1 MRLSIFTGDLMLID
15 RANESIAN
23 GQFQAAL
30 ADLNLALS
38 CVRTPHAHWNRG
50 MVLLTLGDY
59 RNGIAELE
67 HRWSLFPNL
76 VDAEGRAAA
85 SCAPL
90 WRGEE
95 IAGKR
100 LLIYHEAG
108 YGDSIMLLRF
118 VPQLTAMGAKVVLL
132 MPPQLLRLARQFG
145 QVITSRNDVSE
156 PFDYR
161 CPMFSLLSAL
171 KVTSDNIPE
180 LPYLGVSPGWA
191 SPIHDDGR
199 KKIGVCWSSERGF
212 GSERVMELEQLLVAL
227 PEDAELHSL
236 QNHDQDIAAR
246 CGVWAHRFKDFAEVA
261 ALIAQM
267 DAVVS
272 IDTAAINLA
281 GAIGHPKANALLPF
295 APVWRWH
302 NSRWFPQV
310 NQCRQDRRGDWA
322 SALTKLQL

>member
-1 MRLSIFTGDLMLID
+1 MGLSIFTGDLELID
-15 RANESIAN
+15 RANERIAN
-23 GQFQAAL
+23 GQFHAAL

-38 CVRTPHAHWNRG
+38 CVRTPHASWNRA

-59 RNGIAELE
+59 RNGISELE

-76 VDAEGRAAA
+76 LDAEGKAAV

-90 WRGEE
+90 WRGED

-100 LLIYHEAG
+100 LLLYHEAG

-118 VPQLTAMGAKVVLL
+118 VPQLQAMGAEVTLL
-132 MPPQLLRLARQFG
+132 MPPPLVRLAAQLAP
-145 QVITSRNDVSE
+145 VISKISDSTR
-156 PFDYR
+156 FDYR
-161 CPMFSLLSAL
+161 CPMFSLLAAL
-171 KVTSDNIPE
+171 KVTPDDIPE
-180 LPYLGVSPGWA
+180 LPYLGVGPGWA

-199 KKIGVCWSSERGF
+199 KRIGVCWSSERGY
-212 GSERVMELEQLLVAL
+212 GSERVMELEQMVAAL
-227 PEDAELHSL
+227 PDDVQLYSL
-236 QNHDQDIAAR
+236 QNHDQDVAAR
-246 CGVWAHRFKDFAEVA
+246 CGVWAFRFKDFAEVA
-261 ALIAQM
+261 ALLARM

-281 GAIGHPKANALLPF
+281 GAIGHMKANAVLPF

-302 NSRWFPQV
+302 NPRWFPRV

>member
-1 MRLSIFTGDLMLID
+1 MGLSIFTADLALID
-15 RANESIAN
+15 RANEAIAN
-23 GQFQAAL
+23 GQYQMAL

-50 MVLLTLGDY
+50 MVLLTMGDY

-76 VDAEGRAAA
+76 VDAEGLAAG

-90 WRGEE
+90 WQGED
-95 IAGKR
+95 IGGKR
-100 LLIYHEAG
+100 LLLYHEAG
-108 YGDSIMLLRF
+108 YGDSIMLLRY
-118 VPQLTAMGAKVVLL
+118 VPQLKAMGAQVTLL
-132 MPPQLLRLARQFG
+132 MPPPLIRLARQFG
-145 QVITSRNDVSE
+145 QVITSLNDASE
-156 PFDYR
+156 RFDFR

-191 SPIHDDGR
+191 SPIHNDGR
-199 KKIGVCWSSERGF
+199 QKIGVCWSSERGI
-212 GSERVMELEQLLVAL
+212 GSERVMELEQLTAVLK
-227 PEDAELHSL
+227 DAELHSL
-236 QNHDQDIAAR
+236 QNHDQDVAAR

-281 GAIGHPKANALLPF
+281 GALGHPKANAVLPF

-302 NSRWFPQV
+302 NPRWFPRI

-322 SALTKLQL
+322 SALAKLQL